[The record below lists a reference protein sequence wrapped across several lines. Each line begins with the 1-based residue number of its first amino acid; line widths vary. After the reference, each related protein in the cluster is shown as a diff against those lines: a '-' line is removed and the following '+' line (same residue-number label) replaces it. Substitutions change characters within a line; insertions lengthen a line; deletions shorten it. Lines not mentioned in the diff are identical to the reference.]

1 MRARE
6 FIHENKNKS
15 VASDG
20 VLPPEEAD
28 PMRYTYII
36 PGLSAADPYKNYRF
50 GVAMARARSDNAD
63 KLNPQ
68 NNAIDPFKPTWDAD
82 SVFGEHGLVVGMNS
96 SVESVIDQ
104 ALAMTKTPGGKKL
117 VSTAASKEPGFV
129 DTQSPVKAFKGYP
142 R

>member
-6 FIHENKNKS
+6 FIHENKNQS
-15 VASDG
+15 VASDAM
-20 VLPPEEAD
+20 LPVEEAE
-28 PMRYTYII
+28 PMRYTYTI

-50 GVAMARARSDNAD
+50 GVAMARARAD
-63 KLNPQ
+63 DGDKNPLNKE
-68 NNAIDPFKPTWDAD
+68 IDPFKPTWAAD

-117 VSTAASKEPGFV
+117 VSTAKSTEPNFV